1 MLSSM
6 VSASSMMSSAT
17 AISTLTTIG
26 TSEMSIMAII
36 CLIALLCL
44 VEVLSASKR
53 WNKNAARTFNMA
65 ILPLCTA
72 FLAIAV
78 FKIMELV

>member
-6 VSASSMMSSAT
+6 VSTASMMSSAT
-17 AISTLTTIG
+17 AISTLTAIG
-26 TSEMSIMAII
+26 VSEMSMMAII
-36 CLIALLCL
+36 CLIALLCIG
-44 VEVLSASKR
+44 EVLSASKR

-65 ILPLCTA
+65 ILPLCMA
-72 FLAIAV
+72 FVAIAA